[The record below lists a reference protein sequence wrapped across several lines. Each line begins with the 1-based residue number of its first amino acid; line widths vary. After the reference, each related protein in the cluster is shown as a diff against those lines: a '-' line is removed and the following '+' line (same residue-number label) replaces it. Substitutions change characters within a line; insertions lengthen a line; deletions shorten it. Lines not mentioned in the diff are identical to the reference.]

1 MKIIS
6 WDVGIKNLAYC
17 IMEKTNKNDLPY
29 KIHNWGILNSI
40 DKCLLKCCGCG
51 LNPDSLNEKCTRK
64 VLYTNKIFDETRGY
78 CAIHKREFTEQE
90 CVCKEIQ
97 SNEKCSFSDKC
108 TKKVHYEINGKL
120 YCKTH
125 KKNIV
130 TKFMKNQVLKKYKP
144 PNCNTIDIKELKRNM
159 VELLD
164 NNKDIL
170 LDVDHCVIENQPA
183 LKNPK
188 MKSIAETL
196 YGWFLI
202 RGQIDS
208 DNPINNLTYMC
219 PSNKLKVNEDNTISI
234 LSRSRNSTEKYKL
247 TKQLGIIY
255 CKQLLK
261 NDPDNLTFLSKTSK
275 KDDLCDAFLQGAYY
289 IEHKL

>member
-1 MKIIS
+1 M
-6 WDVGIKNLAYC
+6 VTAYC
-17 IMEKTNKNDLPY
+17 VKCKKKGQY
-29 KIHNWGILNSI
+29 KINNNI
-40 DKCLLKCCGCG
+40 
-51 LNPDSLNEKCTRK
+51 
-64 VLYTNKIFDETRGY
+64 
-78 CAIHKREFTEQE
+78 
-90 CVCKEIQ
+90 
-97 SNEKCSFSDKC
+97 
-108 TKKVHYEINGKL
+108 

-125 KKNIV
+125 KKNIMN
-130 TKFMKNQVLKKYKP
+130 KFIKNQTLQKYKP
-144 PNCNTIDIKELKRNM
+144 PNCNTIDIKELKHNM
-159 VELLD
+159 IELLD

-170 LDVDHCVIENQPA
+170 LDVDHCVIENQPS

-208 DNPINNLTYMC
+208 TTPISNLTYMC

-255 CKQLLK
+255 CKQLLQKDPENLIFLEK
-261 NDPDNLTFLSKTSK
+261 NPK

>member
-1 MKIIS
+1 MRIIS

-40 DKCLLKCCGCG
+40 DKCLLKCCGA
-51 LNPDSLNEKCTRK
+51 NCTRK
-64 VLYTNKIFDETRGY
+64 VLYTNKINDEIKGY
-78 CAIHKREFTEQE
+78 CALHKREFKEFEPE
-90 CVCKEIQ
+90 CIEI
-97 SNEKCSFSDKC
+97 EKKQNCDFSDKC
-108 TKKVHYEINGKL
+108 NKKVCYMINNKC

-125 KKNIV
+125 KKNII
-130 TKFMKNQVLKKYKP
+130 TKIKKNQILKKYKP

-159 VELLD
+159 IELLD
-164 NNKDIL
+164 TNKDIL
-170 LDVDHCVIENQPA
+170 LNVDHCVIENQPT

-196 YGWFLI
+196 YCWFLI
-202 RGQIDS
+202 RGQQDS
-208 DNPINNLTYMC
+208 QNPINNLTYMC

-247 TKQLGIIY
+247 TKQLGILY

-261 NDPDNLTFLSKTSK
+261 NDQDNLNFLENNSK

>member
-17 IMEKTNKNDLPY
+17 IMEKTNNNELPY
-29 KIHNWGILNSI
+29 KIHNWGVLNSI
-40 DKCLLKCCGCG
+40 EKCLLKCCGHG
-51 LNPDSLNEKCTRK
+51 LTPNSSSDNCTRK
-64 VLYTNKIFDETRGY
+64 VLYTNKIYGELRGY
-78 CAIHKREFTEQE
+78 CAIHKREFTPIDCE
-90 CVCKEIQ
+90 CIPVKCDDI
-97 SNEKCSFSDKC
+97 CSFSDKC
-108 TKKVHYEINGKL
+108 KKTAQFNINNQL

-125 KKNIV
+125 KKNII
-130 TKFMKNQVLKKYKP
+130 TKFTKHQLLVKYKP
-144 PNCNTIDIKELKRNM
+144 PNCNTVDIKVLKRNM
-159 VELLD
+159 IELLD

-170 LDVDHCVIENQPA
+170 LNVDHCVIENQPS

-202 RGQIDS
+202 RGQIDNQ
-208 DNPINNLTYMC
+208 NPIKNLTYMC

-261 NDPDNLTFLSKTSK
+261 NDPDNLTFLGNNSK